1 MLVKFVNP
9 AGLESVGKN
18 FYKETTASGVPIE
31 GIDTTDDTEVLQGF
45 IENSNVQIV
54 DEMIN
59 LITAERAYE
68 INSKSI
74 QTADRLLEIANNL
87 KR

>member
-1 MLVKFVNP
+1 MTGVQRCALP
-9 AGLESVGKN
+9 IYL
-18 FYKETTASGVPIE
+18 YKETPASGLAFE
-31 GIDTTDDTEVLQGF
+31 GLEEGDTTQIWQGF
-45 IENSNVQIV
+45 IEASNVQIV

-74 QTADRLLEIANNL
+74 QTADRMLEIANNL